1 MSVSRF
7 EVQPDA
13 ALTPSELTSREAFT
27 TDDKTEINHFYHQYY
42 GQSDDQSRLAGVW
55 ECAPCREEI
64 KSYPVDEMMTVVA
77 GSVTV
82 TEAGKPA
89 ATFVAGDTF
98 FIAKG
103 TECIWHITE
112 TLRKFYFIAG

>member
-7 EVQPDA
+7 EVQPDTE
-13 ALTPSELTSREAFT
+13 LTPSKFASRDAFT
-27 TDDKTEINHFYHQYY
+27 TEDQTEINHFYHEHA
-42 GQSDDQSRLAGVW
+42 GQTDDQSRLAGVW

-82 TEAGKPA
+82 TEAGKPS

-103 TECIWHITE
+103 TECVWHITE

>member
-1 MSVSRF
+1 MAVTRF
-7 EVQPDA
+7 EVQPIA
-13 ALTPSELTSREAFT
+13 AMRPSEFTSKGAFT
-27 TDDKTEINHFYHQYY
+27 TDDQTEINHFYHQ
-42 GQSDDQSRLAGVW
+42 SDDQGKLAGVW

-64 KSYPVDEMMTVVA
+64 KSYPVNEIMTVVA

-89 ATFVAGDTF
+89 ETFVAGDTF

-103 TECIWHITE
+103 TECTWQITE